1 MDIQD
6 FTGATLK
13 HHHNENYDQS
23 PDYSAELASV
33 LDKESCD
40 NAYRTISDWD
50 GYAPSPL
57 VALSGLAKKIGIAD
71 ILYKHEGGRFGLG
84 SFKALGGAYS
94 VLQLLIQE
102 VSKATSMQ
110 ISADDIISGEYAT
123 IIRDI
128 TVITATDGNH
138 GRSVAWGA
146 EKFGCNC
153 FIYMHAGV
161 SSGRAKAVEAFGA
174 TVIWVDGNYD
184 QSVHE
189 AAEAAAKND
198 WFVVSDTSYEGYT
211 ELPKNVMAGYT
222 VMTTEIIQQLPK
234 DKLPTHVFVQGGV
247 GGLAGAVC
255 AHLWQSLGAERPRF
269 VIVEP
274 DRADCLFQSGLRGE
288 ITDVSIEEET
298 IMAGLS
304 CGEVSSLAWEILL
317 GGTNDFVTIE
327 DELIAPTMK
336 LLAKGVGEDQPLVA
350 GESAVAGLAGAIAAR
365 MNNELTAKLGLD
377 ASSRILIFGTEG
389 ATDPAIYE
397 KIVGLSP
404 ADVEV

>member
-1 MDIQD
+1 MDIND
-6 FTGATLK
+6 FADATLK
-13 HHHNENYDQS
+13 HHHNENYNRN
-23 PDYSAELASV
+23 PDYSIELSSV

-40 NAYRTISDWD
+40 NAYHTISKWD

-57 VALSGLAKKIGIAD
+57 VSLFGLAKKIGVAD
-71 ILYKHEGGRFGLG
+71 ILYKHEGERFGLG

-102 VSKATSMQ
+102 VSKATSKQ
-110 ISADDIISGEYAT
+110 VGVDEIISGEYAD
-123 IIRDI
+123 IIREI

-146 EKFGCNC
+146 QKFGCNS

-174 TVIWVDGNYD
+174 TVVWVDGNYD

-189 AAEAAAKND
+189 AAEAATKNA

-234 DKLPTHVFVQGGV
+234 NKLPTHVFVQGGV

-255 AHLWQSLGAERPRF
+255 SHLWQSLGPERPRF

-288 ITDVSIEEET
+288 MTDVSIQEET
-298 IMAGLS
+298 VMAGLS
-304 CGEVSSLAWEILL
+304 CGEVSSLAWQILL
-317 GGTNDFVTIE
+317 GGTNDFMTIE

-336 LLAKGVGEDQPLVA
+336 LLAKGIGDDQRLVA

-365 MNNELTAKLGLD
+365 MNTDLRSELGLTE
-377 ASSRILIFGTEG
+377 SSRILVFGTEG

-397 KIVGLSP
+397 KLVGLSP

>member
-1 MDIQD
+1 MNIQD
-6 FTGATLK
+6 FTGATLQ
-13 HHHNENYDQS
+13 HHHNESYDPS
-23 PDYSAELASV
+23 PDYAAELSSV
-33 LDKESCD
+33 LDKKACD
-40 NAYRTISDWD
+40 AAYNTIVEWE

-57 VALSGLAKKIGIAD
+57 VSLSGLANKIGVGE
-71 ILYKHEGGRFGLG
+71 ILYKHEGERFGLG

-94 VLQLLIQE
+94 VLKLLIQE
-102 VSKATSMQ
+102 VSKTAGQ
-110 ISADDIISGEYAT
+110 KISADDVISGKYT
-123 IIRDI
+123 DIIRGI

-146 EKFGCNC
+146 QKFGCNC

-161 SSGRAKAVEAFGA
+161 SSGRAKAVEAYGA
-174 TVIWVDGNYD
+174 TVVWVDGNYD

-189 AAEAAAKND
+189 AAQAAAKNQ

-222 VMTTEIIQQLPK
+222 VMTTEIIQQLP
-234 DKLPTHVFVQGGV
+234 DGTPPTHVFVQGGV

-255 AHLWQSLGAERPRF
+255 AHLWLQLGSERPRF

-288 ITDVSIEEET
+288 MTDVSIQEET

-304 CGEVSSLAWEILL
+304 CGEVSSLAWPILL
-317 GGTNDFVTIE
+317 RGTNDFMTIE
-327 DELIAPTMK
+327 DDLIAPTMK
-336 LLAKGVGEDQPLVA
+336 LLAKGVDGDQRLVA
-350 GESAVAGLAGAIAAR
+350 GESAVAGLSGVIAAT
-365 MNNELTAKLGLD
+365 MNSDLATKLGLD
-377 ASSRILIFGTEG
+377 GSSTILIIGTEG

-397 KIVGLSP
+397 DIVGMSP
-404 ADVEV
+404 ADVVA